1 LERPARYVN
10 ANQFTLEQIEHDR
23 RVSKIAGAPTTCSRS
38 SRRCST
44 ACAGSPINDQ
54 NAPGTRA
61 FRIEGKEAYM
71 SESGGTSA
79 QRPKADNDEDAAR
92 KDVNPDLHGQA
103 KDVEEKRANDDPETT
118 GA

>member
-1 LERPARYVN
+1 VGALFTHDERSPAAQPGR
-10 ANQFTLEQIEHDR
+10 QISLIDHDDR
-23 RVSKIAGAPTTCSRS
+23 
-38 SRRCST
+38 
-44 ACAGSPINDQ
+44 
-54 NAPGTRA
+54 GTRILRSRA
-61 FRIEGKEAYM
+61 QETPM

-79 QRPKADNDEDAAR
+79 PRPKADNDEDASR